1 MIKSYTEL
9 NDQHIDVLKEIG
21 NIGAGN
27 AATSLGLML
36 NDDVSI
42 SVPELKIEDYNDV
55 INIVGGPEEM
65 IVAVMVNF
73 YGEANGIVL
82 FILSMNSAKSI
93 TDILVGKDE
102 EETPILSEMKI
113 SAVKEIGNILG
124 SAYLGSIAE
133 LTGMSIDMSVPY
145 IAVDMTGAI
154 LAAPIVEYGAADSK
168 VMFIEE
174 RFTSSATDLVSHVI
188 MFTEMDSLRR
198 IMNRLGLDI

>member
-36 NDDVSI
+36 NEDVSI
-42 SVPELKIEDYNDV
+42 SVPELKIEDYNEV
-55 INIVGGPEEM
+55 INIIGGPEEM

-73 YGEANGIVL
+73 FGEANGIVL

-93 TDILVGKDE
+93 TDILVGEDE
-102 EETPILSEMKI
+102 DETPILSEMKI

-133 LTGMSIDMSVPY
+133 LTGMTIDMSVPY

-174 RFTSSATDLVSHVI
+174 KFSSETSNLVSHVI
-188 MFTEMDSLRR
+188 MFTEMDSLRG

>member
-36 NDDVSI
+36 NEDVTI
-42 SVPELKIEDYNDV
+42 SVPELRIEDYNDV
-55 INIVGGPEEM
+55 INTIGGPEEM

-73 YGEANGIVL
+73 SGEANGIVL
-82 FILSMNSAKSI
+82 FILSMKDAKSI
-93 TDILVGKDE
+93 TDILVGEDPE
-102 EETPILSEMKI
+102 DTPFLSEMKI

-133 LTGMSIDMSVPY
+133 LTGMNIDMSVPY

-154 LAAPIVEYGAADSK
+154 LAAPIIEYGAADSK

-174 RFTSSATDLVSHVI
+174 CFSSLASELVSHVI
-188 MFTEMDSLRR
+188 MFTEMDTLRG

>member
-9 NDQHIDVLKEIG
+9 SDQHIDVLKEIG

-27 AATSLGLML
+27 AATSLGFML
-36 NDDVSI
+36 NEDVNI
-42 SVPELKIEDYNDV
+42 SVPELRIEDYNDV
-55 INIVGGPEEM
+55 INSIGGPEEM

-73 YGEANGIVL
+73 YGEANGVVL
-82 FILSMNSAKSI
+82 FILSMKDAKCI
-93 TDILVGKDE
+93 TDILVGEDDDD
-102 EETPILSEMKI
+102 TPVLSEMKI

-133 LTGMSIDMSVPY
+133 LTGMKIDMSVPY

-174 RFTSSATDLVSHVI
+174 SFSSLTSELVSHVI
-188 MFTEMDSLRR
+188 MFTEMETLRG
-198 IMNRLGLDI
+198 IMNRLGLDL